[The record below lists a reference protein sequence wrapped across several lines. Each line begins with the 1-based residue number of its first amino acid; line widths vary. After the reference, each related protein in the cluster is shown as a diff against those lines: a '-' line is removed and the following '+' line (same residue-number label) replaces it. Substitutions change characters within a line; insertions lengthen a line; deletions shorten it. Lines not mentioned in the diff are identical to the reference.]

1 MASFDFITKAV
12 RFVGEVKSEGKRVT
26 WPSRKETVMT
36 AVAVFVLAAIAA
48 VFFVLV
54 DSAIHTVLKYFHV
67 VS

>member
-12 RFVGEVKSEGKRVT
+12 RFISEVKSEGKRVT

-36 AVAVFVLAAIAA
+36 AIAVFVLAAIAA

-54 DSAIHTVLKYFHV
+54 DSSIHYVLKLLRV